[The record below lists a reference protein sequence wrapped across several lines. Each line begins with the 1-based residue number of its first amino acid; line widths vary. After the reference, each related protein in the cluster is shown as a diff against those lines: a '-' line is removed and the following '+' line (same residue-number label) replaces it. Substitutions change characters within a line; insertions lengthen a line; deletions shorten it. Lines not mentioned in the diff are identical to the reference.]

1 MKKYVLI
8 LIAFLTAGTALP
20 VHAECMIGKDA
31 LVPVMKHNA
40 PAHKVRLTDGGQGM
54 AETATLS
61 NGTKITYTVGGCSH
75 FAFAYKFESIPG
87 GVPEKPDDP
96 FALPLK
102 LIAAIPYRDQ
112 FDGEI
117 LVKALKEKQASGN
130 AVFDEE
136 GKTAL
141 PCGDA
146 LCNLTLGKD
155 SVTIDYDFAI

>member
-1 MKKYVLI
+1 MKKIILFSVALVL
-8 LIAFLTAGTALP
+8 FSP
-20 VHAECMIGKDA
+20 VAAKAECMIGKDA

-61 NGTKITYTVGGCSH
+61 DGTKITYTVGGCSH
-75 FAFAYKFESIPG
+75 FAFAYKFENIPG
-87 GVPEKPDDP
+87 GVPEKPDNP

-112 FDGEI
+112 FDGNI
-117 LVKALKEKQASGN
+117 LIKALKEKQASGN
-130 AVFDEE
+130 AAFDEE
-136 GKTAL
+136 GKTDL

-146 LCNLTLGKD
+146 FCNLTIGKD